1 MLLIVNGIQYFKM
14 VNARWRMVPDP
25 PLITR
30 TRLQRRSASLAWRLD
45 REMKRRLILNET
57 GFSILAKGFLLPTN
71 RRRDLLFVSE
81 LS

>member
-1 MLLIVNGIQYFKM
+1 MVNGIQYFKM
-14 VNARWRMVPDP
+14 VDARWRMVPDP

-30 TRLQRRSASLAWRLD
+30 TRLQRLSVSLAWRLD

-71 RRRDLLFVSE
+71 RRRDFLFVSE

>member
-1 MLLIVNGIQYFKM
+1 MADGSRSSFNNK
-14 VNARWRMVPDP
+14 NA
-25 PLITR
+25 LT
-30 TRLQRRSASLAWRLD
+30 RRSVSLACRLD

-71 RRRDLLFVSE
+71 RRRDFLFVSE

>member
-1 MLLIVNGIQYFKM
+1 M
-14 VNARWRMVPDP
+14 VDGSRSTINNKNALTAGSV
-25 PLITR
+25 
-30 TRLQRRSASLAWRLD
+30 SLAWILD

-71 RRRDLLFVSE
+71 RRRDLSFVSE